1 MSFYQLNK
9 QPMDFVLSY
18 EKTAVRL
25 LVKPLKF
32 KDLSDFFTQG
42 QLFEIHSLAICVEI
56 PIKASKDCCLAEFK
70 VVRAKNTLNNFAQN
84 LLERYEK
91 SNDISTIDFGEL
103 RHRLTLP
110 ESTNDRIVLFE
121 FFNVA
126 LRAGGL
132 VNLKISCEALE
143 IKYYE
148 DMNAYCFSFSEENKL
163 KEFIENIPSNLRD
176 TQYLALKEAV
186 AARKLMATGEF
197 KNKLKKTGVTNRI
210 EAINRAYSW

>member
-1 MSFYQLNK
+1 
-9 QPMDFVLSY
+9 MDFVLSY

-32 KDLSDFFTQG
+32 KDLSDFFAADQM
-42 QLFEIHSLAICVEI
+42 FEIHSLSICVEL
-56 PIKASKDCCLAEFK
+56 PLKASEDLCLLEFK
-70 VVRAKNTLNNFAQN
+70 VQRKKNTLNNFAQN

-91 SNDISTIDFGEL
+91 TQDFSLIDFNEL
-103 RHRLTLP
+103 KKRLKLP
-110 ESTNDRIVLFE
+110 QTTHDSIVLFE

-132 VNLKISCEALE
+132 VNLKISCDALE

-148 DMNAYCFSFSEENKL
+148 DINAYCFSFSEESKL

-176 TQYLALKEAV
+176 NQYLALKVAV
-186 AARKLMATGEF
+186 AERKLMATGEF
-197 KNKLKKTGVTNRI
+197 KNKLKKTGISNRI
-210 EAINRAYSW
+210 EALNRAYSW